1 MEQMIEQVEQDERQ
15 GFVIADDAAA
25 EWALKKIAEKN
36 AEINAWKSYYRE
48 ALEKIESRL
57 QNDIDFFQLKLE
69 EYFKTVPHRET
80 ATMERYALPSGDLVL
95 SKRKAEYKMTDAAA
109 ALEWCKSCGYE
120 DFIKR
125 TETPRWDAIKKHIKT
140 SGEIPN
146 GVELV
151 ETDEKFT
158 IRMG

>member
-1 MEQMIEQVEQDERQ
+1 MEQMIKLEEQDERQ

-25 EWALKKIAEKN
+25 EWAMKKIAEKN
-36 AEINAWKSYYRE
+36 AEVEAWKSYYHD

-57 QNDIDFFQLKLE
+57 QNDIDFFQFKLH
-69 EYFKTVPHRET
+69 EYFNTVPHRET
-80 ATMERYALPSGDLVL
+80 ATMERYALPSGELVL
-95 SKRKAEYKMTDAAA
+95 TKQKFEYKMTDASA
-109 ALEWCKSCGYE
+109 ALNWCKTCGYD

-125 TETPRWDAIKKHIKT
+125 TEAPRWDAIKKHIKT

-151 ETDEKFT
+151 ETEEKFT